1 MLRDVK
7 SNLILFLS
15 TRGHTAIARSL
26 FRFHGVDSL
35 KISRVM
41 IFSGLVGRQDVFLLV
56 DVSEA
61 EVLQICQQ
69 KSWKDIKR

>member
-1 MLRDVK
+1 
-7 SNLILFLS
+7 
-15 TRGHTAIARSL
+15 
-26 FRFHGVDSL
+26 
-35 KISRVM
+35 M